1 LVPSNER
8 KVFMWQGSPAVW
20 LAAHRRAKCAETLA
34 NGHADSKPDAHLSGG
49 HSPAGSEGGTDSSS
63 DGSQKESGLFF
74 PSFWFS

>member
-1 LVPSNER
+1 
-8 KVFMWQGSPAVW
+8 MWLGSPAVS

-49 HSPAGSEGGTDSSS
+49 HSHAGSERGTNSSA
-63 DGSQKESGLFF
+63 DGSQKESELFF